1 MAQLASAPALGA
13 GGRRFKSFCPDGGN
27 QGVTETWLLVF
38 MVSSHIQPLKLPKEW
53 KNNKELSD
61 MVAFFNYMEI
71 MHAIETDY
79 DCIHDSSAH

>member
-1 MAQLASAPALGA
+1 
-13 GGRRFKSFCPDGGN
+13 
-27 QGVTETWLLVF
+27 